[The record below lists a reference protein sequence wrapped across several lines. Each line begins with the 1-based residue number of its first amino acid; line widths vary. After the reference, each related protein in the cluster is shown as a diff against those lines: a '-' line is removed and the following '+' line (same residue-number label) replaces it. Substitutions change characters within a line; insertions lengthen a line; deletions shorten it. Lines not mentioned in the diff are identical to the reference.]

1 MFLYVIILSSYIRM
15 LYKDSFQLIV
25 NSFEDVKDRE
35 NLLYRLKVD
44 MKKGTYV
51 YICIHVYIYIY
62 AYMYI
67 YIYIHIYIYIN
78 TYMYTYMHVCIHL

>member
-62 AYMYI
+62 
-67 YIYIHIYIYIN
+67 IYIYIN